1 MSMVDPFPLLT
12 FHDNNMFI
20 NCCCLITK
28 GSRKMIN
35 HSIFHPFFK
44 ILGTVCC
51 DWRIEAQKLTNMSTY
66 WLVVS
71 LSFLARNNPT
81 WHIEPSWYFQHPPTP
96 PPHPIPAKSDVHLL
110 LTFPWCWQ
118 GASSGTDNIPVPNAV
133 KVGAIL
139 DRMERAWQDA
149 AHLSSC
155 RWTHQKLGQISA
167 EA

>member
-96 PPHPIPAKSDVHLL
+96 PPIPFLRSLMCISCLPFLGADKVLPVELITFLYRTLSKWVLFWTGWNEPGRMQPISQVADGPIRS
-110 LTFPWCWQ
+110 
-118 GASSGTDNIPVPNAV
+118 
-133 KVGAIL
+133 
-139 DRMERAWQDA
+139 
-149 AHLSSC
+149 
-155 RWTHQKLGQISA
+155 
-167 EA
+167 